1 MIRKIFSK
9 SVLACTLVLSI
20 NSLSA
25 QTSKSVAQMGL
36 KSSLLKGEI
45 LYKAHCLTCH
55 QADGYGVPN
64 MNPPLVKTNYVSSDK
79 KKLIAWVLK
88 GSGTTKLSIN
98 GKTFQNKMPPQQNL
112 KDDEVADVLTYIRN
126 SFGNKGT
133 RITAEDV
140 KAFRAANK

>member
-1 MIRKIFSK
+1 MNNGFFAK
-9 SVLACTLVLSI
+9 SVLACTLVLSF
-20 NSLSA
+20 SFVFA
-25 QTSKSVAQMGL
+25 QPP
-36 KSSLLKGEI
+36 KSSAASMLKASMQKGEI

-64 MNPPLVKTNYVSSDK
+64 MNPVKTNYVSGDK

-88 GSGTTKLSIN
+88 GSGTTKLNIN
-98 GKTFQNKMPPQQNL
+98 GKTFQNKMPPQKNL
-112 KDDEVADVLTYIRN
+112 SDDEVADVLTYIRN

-133 RITAEDV
+133 RITTDDV